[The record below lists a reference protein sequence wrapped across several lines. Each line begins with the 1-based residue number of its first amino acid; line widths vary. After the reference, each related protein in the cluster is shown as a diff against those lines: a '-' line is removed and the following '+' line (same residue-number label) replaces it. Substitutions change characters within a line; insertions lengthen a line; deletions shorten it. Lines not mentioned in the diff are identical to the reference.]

1 MPQPNRPPTRT
12 MQTIRG
18 QRFEDETVE
27 VDGKAFE
34 TCVFSRCVLQFSGAA
49 LTSLT
54 GCSFIEC
61 QWRAI
66 GAAENVIALLQ
77 GMYRDPGMRPLVEA
91 TFHGLGDG
99 PAAPPGAPPDPS
111 GGFNA

>member
-1 MPQPNRPPTRT
+1 MPQPDRPPMQTL
-12 MQTIRG
+12 QTIRG
-18 QRFEDETVE
+18 QRFEGETVV
-27 VDGKAFE
+27 VDGKAFV
-34 TCVFSRCVLQFSGAA
+34 TCVFTRCVLQFSGVA

-54 GCSFIEC
+54 GCSFVEC

-91 TFHGLGDG
+91 TFQGLGDVN
-99 PAAPPGAPPDPS
+99 AALPGTSPEPS